1 MHAPTENHFRALK
14 HILRYV
20 KGTVLHGLQLHR
32 NPYRDLL
39 AYSDAD
45 WAGCP
50 DTRRSTTGYLTFL
63 GHNLIS
69 WCSKKQST
77 VSCSSAKAEYRSLVV
92 ATVEVVWIVQLL
104 RDLHL

>member
-1 MHAPTENHFRALK
+1 MHAPTEDHFRALK
-14 HILRYV
+14 RILRYV

-50 DTRRSTTGYLTFL
+50 DTRRFTTGYLTFL
-63 GHNLIS
+63 GPIIS
-69 WCSKKQST
+69 PGAPRNNPLFLAPVPK
-77 VSCSSAKAEYRSLVV
+77 LN
-92 ATVEVVWIVQLL
+92 I
-104 RDLHL
+104 DP